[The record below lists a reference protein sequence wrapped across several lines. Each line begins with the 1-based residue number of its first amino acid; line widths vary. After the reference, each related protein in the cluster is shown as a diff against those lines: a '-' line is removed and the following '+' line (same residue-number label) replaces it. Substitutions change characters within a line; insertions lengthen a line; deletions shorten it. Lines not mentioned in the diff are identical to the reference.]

1 MIDRDGAPNEFRG
14 NRPAVHCRVDREATA
29 RRGRLFSSEAFGP
42 TRATRSRRRLP
53 PMSAI
58 PRTPR
63 AGRVAALVEA
73 ASDMAAAV
81 EVFTDETI
89 CDVGWE

>member
-1 MIDRDGAPNEFRG
+1 
-14 NRPAVHCRVDREATA
+14 
-29 RRGRLFSSEAFGP
+29 
-42 TRATRSRRRLP
+42 
-53 PMSAI
+53 MSAI

-63 AGRVAALVEA
+63 ADRVAALVEA